1 LADQPRKAVERS
13 IAATRRSGVG
23 ALPLRVKL
31 AVTAWLA
38 FIVST
43 QLERP
48 VQSPLHPLK
57 RDLEPDDA
65 VSVTVVPF
73 A

>member
-1 LADQPRKAVERS
+1 
-13 IAATRRSGVG
+13 
-23 ALPLRVKL
+23 VKV

-38 FIVST
+38 VIVST
-43 QLERP
+43 HVERP
-48 VQSPLHPLK
+48 VQSPLQPLK
-57 RDLEPDDA
+57 RDLEVGDA